1 MNIRLFALGLALAA
15 LVGCATANPRA
26 KLVWA
31 GIYCYDS
38 AERQA
43 DASTPSGFRLTN
55 ITQPRLLT
63 RATTIKAELG
73 RSFGIAYRL
82 KRPGANAIPYRVHW
96 QFPADGLTNPRTKVT
111 HHTFER
117 ELGPSQ
123 AKTRGLGWSFTEP
136 WELVPGI
143 WQVQILC
150 GDQVLL
156 AQSFEVVLP

>member
-1 MNIRLFALGLALAA
+1 MLAA

-31 GIYCYDS
+31 GIQCYDS

-55 ITQPRLLT
+55 ITGPILLT
-63 RATTIKAELG
+63 KTTTIKAELG
-73 RSFGIAYRL
+73 RSFGIVYRL
-82 KRPGANAIPYRVHW
+82 KRPPANAIPYRVRW
-96 QFPADGLTNPRTKVT
+96 QFPAEGLTNPRTKAT
-111 HHTFER
+111 HHAFGR

-136 WELVPGI
+136 WELVPGT
-143 WQVQILC
+143 WTVQILC

-156 AQSFEVVLP
+156 TQSFEVVLP